1 VTGTCHIGVMNLAA
15 AAAPLGQCPGEGR
28 HASHRYINFLWLH
41 FALTHVGSE
50 QWLRPHLDVPEDF
63 YELMKTRSST
73 RIEVAD
79 NALLGVI
86 NDVAFFSTDVST
98 SATMILYV
106 TVRIMVSARTTQLR
120 SVDRLRSAVK
130 RGEPFRSPADLL
142 AHEADQPS
150 MRPVSR

>member
-1 VTGTCHIGVMNLAA
+1 MAA
-15 AAAPLGQCPGEGR
+15 L
-28 HASHRYINFLWLH
+28 
-41 FALTHVGSE
+41 ALTHVGSE
-50 QWLRPHLDVPEDF
+50 QWLQPHLDVPEDF

-106 TVRIMVSARTTQLR
+106 TARIMVSARTTQLR

-150 MRPVSR
+150 MRPVFSVVVLTFTGAVSAAGMLAWSHYRRRIF